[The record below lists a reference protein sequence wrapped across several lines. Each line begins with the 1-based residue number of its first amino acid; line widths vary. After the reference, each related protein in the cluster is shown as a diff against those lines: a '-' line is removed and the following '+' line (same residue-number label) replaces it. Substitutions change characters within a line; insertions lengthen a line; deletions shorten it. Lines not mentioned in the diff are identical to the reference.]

1 MKATGIVRR
10 MDELGR
16 IVIPKE
22 MRKSLRIKEGDN
34 LEIYITE
41 EENIVLKKYSQIKKL
56 SDFAQNLTDSVQA
69 SIKKN
74 IIITDSDIIT
84 AASGSLKKELLNK
97 SISEELETKIKRR
110 EEILEKYTKKLR
122 LIEDEKPIDATYAI
136 SPIIINGDCNGL
148 VLIVA
153 DSVTDIDFIITGVV
167 AEFIKKNLEV

>member
-56 SDFAQNLTDSVQA
+56 SDFAQNLTDSIHS

-74 IIITDSDIIT
+74 VIITDNETII

-97 SISEELETKIKRR
+97 SISDELETKIKRR
-110 EEILEKYTKKLR
+110 EEILEKYNKKLK
-122 LIEDEKPIDATYAI
+122 ITEEDKPIDVTYAI
-136 SPIIINGDCNGL
+136 SPIIINGDCGGL
-148 VLIVA
+148 VLIIDDNVI
-153 DSVTDIDFIITGVV
+153 DIDFIITEVV